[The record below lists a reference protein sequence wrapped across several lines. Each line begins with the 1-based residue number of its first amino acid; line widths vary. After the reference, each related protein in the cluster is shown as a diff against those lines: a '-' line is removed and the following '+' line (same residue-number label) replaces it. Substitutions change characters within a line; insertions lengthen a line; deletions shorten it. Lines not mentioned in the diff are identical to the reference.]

1 MSGFLDQMAQTSAAR
16 VAAARAQVPEQR
28 LRQASLAEPPP
39 LVLSGFDLI
48 MELKLSAPSA
58 GMLAPNDRELE
69 AQVLRYARAGAA
81 AVSVLTEP
89 ERFGGTLDHLRRAV
103 AALGPVRVPA
113 MRKDFLVDPYQLSEA
128 RAAGAGGALLIVRML
143 KPRALAA
150 MAACARELG
159 LWILLEAF
167 DRADLRRA
175 LACAAGW
182 KGAAGQALIGVNC
195 RDLATLEVRPERLL
209 ELAPLLSREFPAVA
223 ESGLNSTSD
232 AGRLAEAGYRAALVG
247 TALMTAADPEALGR
261 ELLAAGR
268 AARARIGDAA

>member
-1 MSGFLDQMAQTSAAR
+1 MSDFLDAMAQTSAAR
-16 VAAARAQVPEQR
+16 VAAARAQLPEQR
-28 LRQASLAEPPP
+28 LRQARAVKPPP

-58 GMLAPNDRELE
+58 GALAPDDSVLE
-69 AQVLRYARAGAA
+69 AQVLRYARAGAT

-89 ERFGGTLDHLRRAV
+89 ERFGGTLAHLERAV
-103 AALGPVRVPA
+103 AALNPARVPA

-143 KPRALAA
+143 KPRLLAA
-150 MAACARELG
+150 MADCARELG

-167 DRADLRRA
+167 DRADLERA
-175 LACAAGW
+175 LACAAAW
-182 KGAAGQALIGVNC
+182 KGAAGQVLIGVNC
-195 RDLATLEVRPERLL
+195 RDLTTLEVRPERLL
-209 ELAPLLSREFPAVA
+209 ALAPLLPREFPTVA
-223 ESGLNSTSD
+223 ESGVNRAGD
-232 AGRLAEAGYRAALVG
+232 AERLAEAGYRAALVG
-247 TALMTAADPEALGR
+247 SALMTAADPEALGR